1 MNALFVWG
9 VTHALGGRVL
19 LRIEDHDR
27 QRCRP
32 AFERAI
38 LDDLDWLGFVPDE
51 PSTDAFRCGAC
62 SGRQSDRAATYEA
75 AFTALR
81 QQRLVYGC
89 SCSRADISGET
100 PSGDE
105 IRYPGTCRAKGLLD
119 GPGLCVRL
127 RLDSTVER
135 FDDLLRGPQEQRPDE
150 QCGDLVVR
158 DRRGNWSYQF
168 AAAVDDLAQG
178 ITTVIRGDDLLG
190 STGRQILLARLLGRR
205 EPARFLHHP
214 LVMKT
219 PTHKLSKAD
228 HDTSIR
234 DMRLNGETPER
245 LIGQAAALGGLVE
258 QARPVA
264 ATEAPILMRERMPA
278 LLAHVGGAR

>member
-1 MNALFVWG
+1 M
-9 VTHALGGRVL
+9 
-19 LRIEDHDR
+19 R
-27 QRCRP
+27 QRLPRF
-32 AFERAI
+32 ASNGSSMGARA
-38 LDDLDWLGFVPDE
+38 
-51 PSTDAFRCGAC
+51 
-62 SGRQSDRAATYEA
+62 RAPT
-75 AFTALR
+75 F
-81 QQRLVYGC
+81 
-89 SCSRADISGET
+89 SGET
-100 PSGDE
+100 PSAGE
-105 IRYPGTCRAKGLLD
+105 IRYPGTCRDKGLLD
-119 GPGLCVRL
+119 GPGLSLRL
-127 RLDSTVER
+127 RLHSPVER

-150 QCGDLVVR
+150 QCGDLIVR

-234 DMRLNGETPER
+234 DMRLSGETPER
-245 LIGQAAALGGLVE
+245 LIGLAAALGGLVE

-278 LLAHVGGAR
+278 LLAHVSSAR